1 MTKLTNLLCPEVIKD
16 ATDTLSEAPI
26 RKLMPTSTLPEAK
39 AQPEMKC
46 KSRAGLK
53 KSGIAALR
61 KKQQAKVREN
71 QTKKNVFKP
80 DSRRKF
86 QCALCKATFDK
97 NVSLGGH
104 YSKAHPGQSQRY
116 NAKLATR
123 ASREDDRKYL
133 KLAKEWFA

>member
-16 ATDTLSEAPI
+16 ATDSLSEAPI
-26 RKLMPTSTLPEAK
+26 RKPMPPSTLPEAK

-53 KSGIAALR
+53 KTGIAALR
-61 KKQQAKVREN
+61 KKQPKVHEN
-71 QTKKNVFKP
+71 KTKKNVFKP
-80 DSRRKF
+80 DPKRKF

-104 YSKAHPGQSQRY
+104 YSKAHPGQSKRY
-116 NAKLATR
+116 NEKLATR